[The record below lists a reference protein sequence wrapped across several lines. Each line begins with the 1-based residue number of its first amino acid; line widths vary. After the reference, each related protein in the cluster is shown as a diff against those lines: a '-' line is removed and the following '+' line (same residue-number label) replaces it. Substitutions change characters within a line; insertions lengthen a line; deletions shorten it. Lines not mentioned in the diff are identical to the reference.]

1 MYVGSQETS
10 PAPGCW
16 GIARPGDAIE
26 GDGYSE
32 RPDMVHLDNYRIRVH
47 YKGLE
52 GLSEI
57 GFKKR
62 QVRLDE
68 LFPTADE
75 LVVAMKAYFQRLD
88 EAASL
93 LYEIPDARF
102 GVAETNGLLELA
114 VPDHQGNY
122 TGLIIDVLAPDTINA
137 HMILNDI
144 EKTCGFV
151 RAKFSDALG
160 IMEMSEDEYMR
171 RLKDSM
177 RLLSNELR
185 R

>member
-1 MYVGSQETS
+1 
-10 PAPGCW
+10 
-16 GIARPGDAIE
+16 
-26 GDGYSE
+26 
-32 RPDMVHLDNYRIRVH
+32 MVHLDGYRIRVH
-47 YKGLE
+47 YQGLE

-57 GFKKR
+57 GFKLR

-68 LFPTADE
+68 RFPTADE
-75 LVVAMKAYFQRLD
+75 LLVSTKAYFQRLD

-93 LYEIPDARF
+93 LYEVPKARF
-102 GVAETNGLLELA
+102 GIAETNGLLELA
-114 VPDHQGNY
+114 VPDHQGDY
-122 TGLIIDVLAPDTINA
+122 TGLMIDVLAPDTTNA
-137 HMILNDI
+137 HLMMEDI

-160 IMEMSEDEYMR
+160 IMEMSEDDYMR